1 VARGV
6 LKSAVISRAA
16 ASTDCRREVPV
27 TMSDG
32 NGIVVEGVA
41 DLVFLESGRF
51 VVVEFKTDVEIGRE
65 GLARYRRQ
73 VGFYA
78 AAVAAAT
85 GLPAEGVIV
94 RI

>member
-1 VARGV
+1 
-6 LKSAVISRAA
+6 
-16 ASTDCRREVPV
+16 
-27 TMSDG
+27 
-32 NGIVVEGVA
+32 VA

-78 AAVAAAT
+78 AGVAAAT